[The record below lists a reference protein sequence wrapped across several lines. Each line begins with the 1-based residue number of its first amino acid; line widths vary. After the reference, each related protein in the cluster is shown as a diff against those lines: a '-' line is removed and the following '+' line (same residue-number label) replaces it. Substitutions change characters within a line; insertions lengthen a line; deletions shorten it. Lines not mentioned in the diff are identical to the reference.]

1 MTLPYANEP
10 RWGSGGTDRFR
21 IADEMI
27 RQTRRTFAGDAS
39 VLRQSGE
46 PSVRRISVGADS
58 LSFGDRRHSRVSDS
72 YAAGTN
78 FFFSLRAGSR
88 AFRSASSENGF

>member
-10 RWGSGGTDRFR
+10 RWGSGGRDRFR

-27 RQTRRTFAGDAS
+27 RQTRRVFAGDAA

-46 PSVRRISVGADS
+46 PSVSRIWGRGRFAK
-58 LSFGDRRHSRVSDS
+58 LRGPASFRVPDS
-72 YAAGTN
+72 YAADTN
-78 FFFSLRAGSR
+78 FFFSLSAGSR